1 MKSGLVVLLLAVVGM
16 GVLGHA
22 SNEAEPESV
31 RVLSHSQVCA
41 PEHVVK
47 LGDYALVH
55 FTAQIDQSSAKGAKG
70 EVLQNSNEVGTP
82 VVVQFKPE
90 EILDG
95 WIQGLV
101 GVACEGSVIEV
112 VVPPSLGFGDDLTVL
127 FTINLLQVSPSP
139 IEEPSLFDVIDINS
153 DGQISLGEFE
163 FYFKEKRPSELA
175 KDGKAP
181 TGLFFKDDV
190 NQNKHLSWHEF
201 SGPKGTEPPALAK
214 AIVDRELADPELTKH
229 QKGDPLQADFKLDMS
244 DKPIQ
249 EEADFDRLK
258 ADLAAAA
265 HEHVNAAV

>member
-1 MKSGLVVLLLAVVGM
+1 MSWLLLLLLVAM
-16 GVLGHA
+16 GALGHA

-31 RVLSHSQVCA
+31 RVLSHSQVCV

-55 FTAQIDQSSAKGAKG
+55 FTAQIDQSSAKGTKG
-70 EVLQNSNEVGTP
+70 EVLQNSNEVGVP
-82 VVVQFKPE
+82 IIVQFKPE

-112 VVPPSLGFGDDLTVL
+112 VVPPSLGFGEDLTVL
-127 FTINLLQVSPSP
+127 FTINLLKVSSDP

-153 DGQISLGEFE
+153 DGQVSLGEFE
-163 FYFKEKRPSELA
+163 FYFKEKRPTELT

-201 SGPKGTEPPALAK
+201 SGPKGTEPPTLAK
-214 AIVDRELADPELTKH
+214 AIVDRELADPKLTKH
-229 QKGDPLQADFKLDMS
+229 KKGDPLLADFKLDLEG
-244 DKPIQ
+244 KPIN
-249 EEADFDRLK
+249 EEADFDKFK
-258 ADLAAAA
+258 ADVASAA
-265 HEHVNAAV
+265 HEHINTAV